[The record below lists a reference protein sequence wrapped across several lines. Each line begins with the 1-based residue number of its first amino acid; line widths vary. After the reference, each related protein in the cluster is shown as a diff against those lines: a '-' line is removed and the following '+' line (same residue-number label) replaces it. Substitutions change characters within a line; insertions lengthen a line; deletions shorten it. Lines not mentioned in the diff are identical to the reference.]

1 MFPEHHFFPWL
12 MSARIWPCYC
22 NGKVVINF
30 AKLRRLIIHLS
41 SISLSSM
48 PISDPAKC
56 WLHDW
61 CCHWLSSCVS
71 RQVSEQVGTSLI
83 RIFSVQMCA
92 LNFKIK
98 IFFVSSVVPNK
109 VLKCKHLLDNQTLT
123 APPQPKGRNQQ
134 TVVKNNQAQALRV
147 QSMKMKSRYDWRINW
162 PNLNMLFS

>member
-1 MFPEHHFFPWL
+1 MGKTPEKGSSTKLFNKQFNIEPKFYIILKVSIQGTSRIRYKWGKFITLVSLSLCGDTREVCWMFPEHHFFPWL
-12 MSARIWPCYC
+12 MSARIWLCYC

-41 SISLSSM
+41 SISLTSM
-48 PISDPAKC
+48 PISDPEKC

-98 IFFVSSVVPNK
+98 IFLF
-109 VLKCKHLLDNQTLT
+109 LL
-123 APPQPKGRNQQ
+123 
-134 TVVKNNQAQALRV
+134 
-147 QSMKMKSRYDWRINW
+147 
-162 PNLNMLFS
+162 